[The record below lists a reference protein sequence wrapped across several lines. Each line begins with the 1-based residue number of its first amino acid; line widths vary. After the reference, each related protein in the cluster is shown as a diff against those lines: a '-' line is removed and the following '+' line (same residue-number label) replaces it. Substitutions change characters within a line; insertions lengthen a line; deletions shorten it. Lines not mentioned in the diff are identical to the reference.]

1 MGGYKEKWLLNSIK
15 GRGEKMTIRTDY
27 LTAPNLFLK
36 GKKNQF
42 AYREMGEKQ
51 GIPLVLL
58 THLSATLDNWDP
70 LLINTLAE
78 NHWVIVFDNVGVG
91 LSDGKVPQTIKEM
104 ADGALEFIHG
114 LNIEQVDLLG
124 LSMGGMIAQELVAK
138 EPLLVRKLILVGT
151 GPRGGEG
158 ISDVTKVTNK
168 DFLRSILT
176 RKDIKTYLFFTETE
190 NGRRKAAEFLDRINT
205 RSQVKDKNIRF
216 SSYQNQLTAINRW
229 GKEKPADLST
239 INQQTLIVNGDH
251 DRMVPTV
258 NSYDLAKRIPKSTL
272 KIYPDAGHGSLFQ
285 FPIDFSQI
293 VSEFIYAK

>member
-1 MGGYKEKWLLNSIK
+1 
-15 GRGEKMTIRTDY
+15 MTIQTDY

-36 GKKNQF
+36 GKKNKF
-42 AYREMGEKQ
+42 AYREMGEKE

-91 LSDGKVPQTIKEM
+91 LSDGKVPKKIKEM

-158 ISDVTKVTNK
+158 ISEVTKVTNK

-190 NGRRKAAEFLDRINT
+190 NGRRKAAEFLERINT

-239 INQQTLIVNGDH
+239 INQQTLIVNGEH

>member
-1 MGGYKEKWLLNSIK
+1 
-15 GRGEKMTIRTDY
+15 MTIQTDY
-27 LTAPNLFLK
+27 LTAPNLFFK
-36 GKKNQF
+36 GKKNKF
-42 AYREMGEKQ
+42 AYREMGEKE

-70 LLINTLAE
+70 LLINTFAE

-91 LSDGKVPQTIKEM
+91 LSDGKVPETIKEM
-104 ADGALEFIHG
+104 ADGAIEFIHG

>member
-1 MGGYKEKWLLNSIK
+1 
-15 GRGEKMTIRTDY
+15 MTIQTDY

-36 GKKNQF
+36 GKKNKF
-42 AYREMGEKQ
+42 AYREMGEKE

-70 LLINTLAE
+70 LVINTLAE
-78 NHWVIVFDNVGVG
+78 NHWVIVFDNIGVG
-91 LSDGKVPQTIKEM
+91 LSDGKVPKTIKEM

-158 ISDVTKVTNK
+158 ISEVTKVTNK
-168 DFLRSILT
+168 EFLRSILT

-190 NGRRKAAEFLDRINT
+190 NGRIKAAEFLERINT
-205 RSQVKDKNIRF
+205 RSQAKDKNIRF

-229 GKEKPADLST
+229 GKEKSADLST
-239 INQQTLIVNGDH
+239 ISQQTLIVNGDH

>member
-1 MGGYKEKWLLNSIK
+1 
-15 GRGEKMTIRTDY
+15 MTIQTDY

-36 GKKNQF
+36 GKKNKF
-42 AYREMGEKQ
+42 AYREMGEKE

-91 LSDGKVPQTIKEM
+91 LSDGKVPETIKEM
-104 ADGALEFIHG
+104 ADGAIEFIHG

-158 ISDVTKVTNK
+158 ISEVTKVTNK

-190 NGRRKAAEFLDRINT
+190 NGRIKAAEFLERINT

>member
-1 MGGYKEKWLLNSIK
+1 
-15 GRGEKMTIRTDY
+15 MTIQTDY

-36 GKKNQF
+36 GKKNKF
-42 AYREMGEKQ
+42 AYREMGEKE

-91 LSDGKVPQTIKEM
+91 LSDGKVPETIKEM
-104 ADGALEFIHG
+104 ADGAIEFIHG

>member
-15 GRGEKMTIRTDY
+15 GRGEKVTIRTDY
-27 LTAPNLFLK
+27 LTVPNLFLK

-42 AYREMGEKQ
+42 AYREMGKKE

-91 LSDGKVPQTIKEM
+91 LSDGKVPKTIEEM

-114 LNIEQVDLLG
+114 LNVEQVDLLG

-158 ISDVTKVTNK
+158 ISEVTKVTNK

-190 NGRRKAAEFLDRINT
+190 NGRIKAAEFLERINT

-229 GKEKPADLST
+229 GKENSADLST

>member
-1 MGGYKEKWLLNSIK
+1 
-15 GRGEKMTIRTDY
+15 MTMQIDY

-36 GKKNQF
+36 GKKNKF
-42 AYREMGEKQ
+42 AYREIGEKE

-78 NHWVIVFDNVGVG
+78 NHRVIVFDNVGVG
-91 LSDGKVPQTIKEM
+91 LSDGKVPKTIKEM

-114 LNIEQVDLLG
+114 LNFEQVDLLG
-124 LSMGGMIAQELVAK
+124 LSMGGMIAQELIAK

-158 ISDVTKVTNK
+158 ISEVTKVTNK

-176 RKDIKTYLFFTETE
+176 RKDVKMYLFFTETE
-190 NGRRKAAEFLDRINT
+190 NGRKKAAEFLDRIKT
-205 RSQVKDKNIRF
+205 RSQIKDKNIRF

-229 GKEKPADLST
+229 GKEQPADLST

-258 NSYDLAKRIPKSTL
+258 NSFDLAKRIPNSTIT
-272 KIYPDAGHGSLFQ
+272 IYSDAGHGSLFQ
-285 FPIDFSQI
+285 FPIEFSQI
-293 VSEFIYAK
+293 VSKFIHEK

>member
-1 MGGYKEKWLLNSIK
+1 
-15 GRGEKMTIRTDY
+15 MTIQTDY

-36 GKKNQF
+36 GKKNKF
-42 AYREMGEKQ
+42 AYREMGEKE

-91 LSDGKVPQTIKEM
+91 LSDGKVPETIKEM
-104 ADGALEFIHG
+104 ADGAIEFIHG

-151 GPRGGEG
+151 GPRGGAG
-158 ISDVTKVTNK
+158 ISEVTKVTNK
-168 DFLRSILT
+168 KFLRSILT

-190 NGRRKAAEFLDRINT
+190 NGRIKAAEFLERINT
-205 RSQVKDKNIRF
+205 RSQAKDKKIRF

-229 GKEKPADLST
+229 GKEKSADLST
-239 INQQTLIVNGDH
+239 ISQQTLIVNGDH

>member
-1 MGGYKEKWLLNSIK
+1 
-15 GRGEKMTIRTDY
+15 MTIQTDY

-36 GKKNQF
+36 GKKNKF
-42 AYREMGEKQ
+42 AYREMGEKE

-91 LSDGKVPQTIKEM
+91 LSDGKVPETIKEM
-104 ADGALEFIHG
+104 ADGAIEFIHG

-229 GKEKPADLST
+229 GKEKPVDLST

>member
-1 MGGYKEKWLLNSIK
+1 
-15 GRGEKMTIRTDY
+15 MTIQTDY
-27 LTAPNLFLK
+27 LTAPNLFLN
-36 GKKNQF
+36 GKKNKF
-42 AYREMGEKQ
+42 AYREMGEKE

-91 LSDGKVPQTIKEM
+91 LSDGKVPKTIKEM

-114 LNIEQVDLLG
+114 LNVEQVDLLG

-151 GPRGGEG
+151 GPRGGKG
-158 ISDVTKVTNK
+158 ISEVTKVTNK

-190 NGRRKAAEFLDRINT
+190 NGRIKAAEFLERINT

-229 GKEKPADLST
+229 GKEKTADLST
-239 INQQTLIVNGDH
+239 ISQQTLIVNGNH

-258 NSYDLAKRIPKSTL
+258 NSYDLAKRIPKSTI
-272 KIYPDAGHGSLFQ
+272 KIYSDAGHGSLFQ
-285 FPIDFSQI
+285 FPIDFSHI
-293 VSEFIYAK
+293 LSEFICAK

>member
-1 MGGYKEKWLLNSIK
+1 
-15 GRGEKMTIRTDY
+15 MTIQTDY

-36 GKKNQF
+36 GKKNKF
-42 AYREMGEKQ
+42 AYREMGEKE

-91 LSDGKVPQTIKEM
+91 LSDGKVPETIKEM
-104 ADGALEFIHG
+104 ADGAIEFIHG

-138 EPLLVRKLILVGT
+138 EQLLVRKLILVGT

-158 ISDVTKVTNK
+158 ISEVTKVTNK

-190 NGRRKAAEFLDRINT
+190 NGRIKAAEFLERINT

-229 GKEKPADLST
+229 GKEKSADLST

>member
-1 MGGYKEKWLLNSIK
+1 MGSYKEKWLLNSIK
-15 GRGEKMTIRTDY
+15 GSGEKMTIQTDY

-36 GKKNQF
+36 GKKNKF
-42 AYREMGEKQ
+42 AYREMGEKK

-91 LSDGKVPQTIKEM
+91 LSDGKVPKTIEEM

-114 LNIEQVDLLG
+114 LNVEQVDLLG

-138 EPLLVRKLILVGT
+138 EPFLVRKLILVGT

-158 ISDVTKVTNK
+158 ISAVTKVTNK

-190 NGRRKAAEFLDRINT
+190 NGRIKAAEFLERIST

-216 SSYQNQLTAINRW
+216 LSYQNQLTAINRW

-239 INQQTLIVNGDH
+239 INHPTLIVNGDH

-258 NSYDLAKRIPKSTL
+258 NSYDLAKRILKSTL
-272 KIYPDAGHGSLFQ
+272 KIYSDAGHGSLFQ
-285 FPIDFSQI
+285 FPIDFSKI
-293 VSEFIYAK
+293 LSEFIFAK

>member
-1 MGGYKEKWLLNSIK
+1 
-15 GRGEKMTIRTDY
+15 MTIRTDY

-42 AYREMGEKQ
+42 SYREMGEKE

-216 SSYQNQLTAINRW
+216 SSYLNQLTAINRW

-258 NSYDLAKRIPKSTL
+258 NSYDLAKRISKSTI

-285 FPIDFSQI
+285 FPIDFSGI
-293 VSEFIYAK
+293 VSKFIHEK

>member
-1 MGGYKEKWLLNSIK
+1 
-15 GRGEKMTIRTDY
+15 MTIQTDY

-36 GKKNQF
+36 GKKNKF
-42 AYREMGEKQ
+42 AYREMGEKE

-91 LSDGKVPQTIKEM
+91 LSDGKVPETIKEM
-104 ADGALEFIHG
+104 ADGAIEFIHG

-158 ISDVTKVTNK
+158 ISEVAKVTNK

-190 NGRRKAAEFLDRINT
+190 NGRIKAAEFLERINT

-229 GKEKPADLST
+229 GKEKSADLST

>member
-1 MGGYKEKWLLNSIK
+1 
-15 GRGEKMTIRTDY
+15 MTIQTDY

-36 GKKNQF
+36 GKKNKF
-42 AYREMGEKQ
+42 AYREMGEKE

-91 LSDGKVPQTIKEM
+91 LSDGKVPKKIKEM

-158 ISDVTKVTNK
+158 ISEVTKVTNK

-190 NGRRKAAEFLDRINT
+190 NGRRKAAEFLERINT

-239 INQQTLIVNGDH
+239 ISQQTLIVNGDH
-251 DRMVPTV
+251 DHMVPTV

>member
-1 MGGYKEKWLLNSIK
+1 MGSYKEKWLLNSIK
-15 GRGEKMTIRTDY
+15 GRGEKMTIQTDY

-36 GKKNQF
+36 GKKNKF
-42 AYREMGEKQ
+42 AYREMGEKE

-91 LSDGKVPQTIKEM
+91 LSDGKVPKTIKEM
-104 ADGALEFIHG
+104 ADGALEFIRG
-114 LNIEQVDLLG
+114 LNVEQVDLLG

-158 ISDVTKVTNK
+158 ISEVTKITNK

-190 NGRRKAAEFLDRINT
+190 NGRIKAAEFLERINT

-229 GKEKPADLST
+229 GKEESADLSS